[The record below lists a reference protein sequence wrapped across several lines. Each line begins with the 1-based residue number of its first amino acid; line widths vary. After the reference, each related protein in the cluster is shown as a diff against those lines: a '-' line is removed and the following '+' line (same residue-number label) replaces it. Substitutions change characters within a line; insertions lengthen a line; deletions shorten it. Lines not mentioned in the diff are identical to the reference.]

1 MRGSRVVRLDASIVL
16 FLVFVNFC
24 FTEKEKKK
32 KERQLLPFAKAFS
45 LANEVLFN
53 FRESFLREIRPKNY
67 YLRNFLPKILQFFDL
82 MKVSACKSFCP

>member
-24 FTEKEKKK
+24 FTEKEKK
-32 KERQLLPFAKAFS
+32 LLPFAKAFS
-45 LANEVLFN
+45 VANEVLFN